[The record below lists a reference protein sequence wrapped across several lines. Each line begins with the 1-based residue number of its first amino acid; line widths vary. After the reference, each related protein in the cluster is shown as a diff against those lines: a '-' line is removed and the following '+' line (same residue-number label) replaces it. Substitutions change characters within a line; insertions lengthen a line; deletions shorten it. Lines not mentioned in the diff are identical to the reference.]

1 MPAKHYN
8 VFDSSMLALPICF
21 SIRKKT
27 KRNIVSI
34 IKTVIQLGGRHRRK
48 TERKCLTV
56 IQESSGD
63 LRGDILL
70 APKNVLDVCVCAHI
84 SESSGALKGD
94 ILECV
99 GFPLN
104 TVGGKRNTVSHTD
117 TRIPWC
123 LEGRHSKRK
132 NVLEVCVC
140 AHISGVCGERA

>member
-1 MPAKHYN
+1 VSAKYYN
-8 VFDSSMLALPICF
+8 VFDSSILALPDFSQYGKKKKEHCIC
-21 SIRKKT
+21 IE
-27 KRNIVSI
+27 
-34 IKTVIQLGGRHRRK
+34 TVMKLGVRHRRK
-48 TERKCLTV
+48 TERKSFTV